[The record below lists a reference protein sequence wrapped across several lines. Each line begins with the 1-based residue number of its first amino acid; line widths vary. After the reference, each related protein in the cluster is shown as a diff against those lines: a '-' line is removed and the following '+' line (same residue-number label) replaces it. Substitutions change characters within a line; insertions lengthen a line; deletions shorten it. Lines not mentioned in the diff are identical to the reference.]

1 MAVKWFYG
9 ASDARLGPYSAQE
22 LKELKARG
30 RLQST
35 DMVWKEGVLNGL
47 PAGKIRGLFGNNE
60 PTDLITGV
68 VEVPVITA
76 LLEAPVILSIT
87 APVPRTLERAP
98 EVNPEPLEFRLVP
111 IDDDTA
117 LRAPAI
123 PPEVNIPRTPI
134 DAQEQSPLEKISMPS
149 PEPKDEQTVVPERP
163 KAKPAPVRQKRA
175 VVESGAI
182 IISQDGERVRFR
194 KKCVRC
200 AYEDTNNSVMRLLP
214 GMNRQLFFCP
224 KCRKQVGVAIRA
236 V

>member
-9 ASDARLGPYSAQE
+9 ADEARLGPFSAQE

-30 RLQST
+30 RLLST

-47 PAGKIRGLFGNNE
+47 PAGEIRGLFGSKE
-60 PTDLITGV
+60 SSGLITAV
-68 VEVPVITA
+68 VDLPVINA
-76 LLEAPVILSIT
+76 LLEAPVILSIS
-87 APVPRTLERAP
+87 APFPLAEEQTPKVD
-98 EVNPEPLEFRLVP
+98 PEPLEYRLVP
-111 IDDDTA
+111 IDDEFPLPVPA
-117 LRAPAI
+117 IAPAT
-123 PPEVNIPRTPI
+123 EIPRPPV
-134 DAQEQSPLEKISMPS
+134 DAPEQSPLDKISVPS
-149 PEPKDEQTVVPERP
+149 PEPGVDPKVVPERA
-163 KAKPAPVRQKRA
+163 KAKPPPVRMKRA
-175 VVESGAI
+175 VAESGAI

-200 AYEDTNNSVMRLLP
+200 AFEDTNNSVMRLMP